1 MRLRLVEN
9 QPKANEMKKLVIKR
23 PTISV
28 TDVDGSTTTSTSF
41 EVNDDLKDFL
51 MGQNVDAAS
60 NYYKK
65 IWVEDEETSKPRIS
79 KLERCRNCIV
89 Q

>member
-1 MRLRLVEN
+1 MRFRLVQN
-9 QPKANEMKKLVIKR
+9 QPKTNGMKKWAIKR

-28 TDVDGSTTTSTSF
+28 TDVDGSTTTSTTF
-41 EVNDDLKDFL
+41 EVNDDLKKFL

-65 IWVEDEETSKPRIS
+65 VWVEEDETSKSKIS
-79 KLERCRNCIV
+79 QLERCKNCVV